1 MNGIVPPKQPT
12 APQGTPPGERLYVGL
27 LVFGLTF
34 LSWLGL
40 FLLFLVCDRTKAGG
54 RLSQQITAVFVVSVF
69 ALVFVG
75 LKFFQYSRAP
85 VALRAGLYASVL
97 STGLTVVCMVLG
109 LLSPWMAES
118 LFGFLFAVLG
128 LLSAVFA
135 VLRVGFRV
143 AVQMQ
148 TRLSEWLLTLLAAGL
163 LMAVAI
169 GLQPQAVH
177 DDEHTAYAII
187 SMVLI
192 TFAAVAGSAWSW
204 SMAKQLGEERA
215 RFRINLMLIGW
226 LLVAGILSAVIF
238 LLCLFWALYDYYF
251 FYTREVWTR
260 RALLAC
266 LLGSGL
272 MLPGLALHRRAK
284 RAAAER
290 AHRPS

>member
-1 MNGIVPPKQPT
+1 MNDGVPPKPSA
-12 APQGTPPGERLYVGL
+12 APERAPSDERFHLGL

-40 FLLFLVCDRTKAGG
+40 FMLFLVFDTGSPAPPFKGQVSA
-54 RLSQQITAVFVVSVF
+54 LFVVSVF
-69 ALVFVG
+69 ALVFLG

-85 VALRAGLYASVL
+85 LALRASLYASVL
-97 STGLTVVCMVLG
+97 STVLTAVCLAV
-109 LLSPWMAES
+109 SMAGPSLAEV
-118 LFGFLFAVLG
+118 LFGFLFAILG

-135 VLRVGFRV
+135 VLRVAFRV
-143 AVQMQ
+143 VIQMQ

-163 LMAVAI
+163 LMAVAMA
-169 GLQPQAVH
+169 LHPQTVH
-177 DDEHTAYAII
+177 DDERIAYAII

-204 SMAKQLGEERA
+204 SLAKELGEERA
-215 RFRINLMLIGW
+215 RYRMNLMLIGW

-238 LLCLFWALYDYYF
+238 LVSIFWLAFDPGYAMLDFPALRWTVPAGF
-251 FYTREVWTR
+251 F
-260 RALLAC
+260 
-266 LLGSGL
+266 GSFL
-272 MLPGLALHRRAK
+272 SLPGLLIHRRAK